1 MQGEE
6 IIRLEGLTKW
16 YEDGHT
22 VLDHINLTVR
32 RNEFLTLLGPSGCG
46 KTTTLRLIAGFEQ
59 PSEGRILF
67 DGQDISHTPP
77 HQRRINTVFQ
87 KHALFPH
94 MNVFENVAFGL
105 TVKKLPKD
113 EIADIIENGR
123 SWLFSTK
130 MGVVWPLIIDQTLI
144 HLTPHM
150 FPCHR
155 SHSWISG
162 GDHFLV

>member
-16 YEDGHT
+16 YESGHT

-67 DGQDISHTPP
+67 DGQDISFTPP
-77 HQRRINTVFQ
+77 YRRRINTVFQ

-105 TVKKLPKD
+105 TVKKQPKD
-113 EIADIIENGR
+113 EMKDRVRRMLARVNLQD
-123 SWLFSTK
+123 
-130 MGVVWPLIIDQTLI
+130 
-144 HLTPHM
+144 
-150 FPCHR
+150 
-155 SHSWISG
+155 
-162 GDHFLV
+162 